1 MNQFLTPGDINN
13 SLSSSQIKEL
23 AAGHAYEVIN
33 SSESDLL
40 SVFVELKR
48 YEHYIKSLINEIK
61 TNTKTDESVR
71 TVKINNA
78 IVKYSVVKKWDFS
91 SNSSWKAANEEFL
104 EAKYKRTWLEKQL
117 KKSNEDLIKQGF
129 T

>member
-1 MNQFLTPGDINN
+1 MNQFLIPGDINS

-48 YEHYIKSLINEIK
+48 YEHYLKSLINEIK
-61 TNTKTDESVR
+61 TNTKTDESVS
-71 TVKINNA
+71 TVSK
-78 IVKYSVVKKWDFS
+78 VFCY
-91 SNSSWKAANEEFL
+91 
-104 EAKYKRTWLEKQL
+104 
-117 KKSNEDLIKQGF
+117 
-129 T
+129 